1 MVELA
6 EQHIGK
12 TRVNLFVQTVAI
24 TGHSPSGQPLNLT
37 SIPSQITLAE
47 EVAKLRFIG
56 IC

>member
-47 EVAKLRFIG
+47 EVAKRRFIG